1 MHIRNRHTQK
11 TQPPH
16 AAKKKRGRE
25 REHMIYIMYVNSN
38 RTPQTINKEENLWGY
53 RLGTVSG
60 KTNCHWGFKPG
71 SRVHQPHTY
80 PNRFSYHKTS
90 TNCLGEITPTH
101 PSAQQCCM
109 QKHTNI

>member
-1 MHIRNRHTQK
+1 
-11 TQPPH
+11 
-16 AAKKKRGRE
+16 
-25 REHMIYIMYVNSN
+25 MIYIMYVNSN

-71 SRVHQPHTY
+71 SRVHQPHTC